1 MAATVTSTD
10 SWIRY
15 VVWMTLRQFRFDIYF
30 KSFFLLDTF
39 YVNDLFQQKYV
50 KLVRLSG
57 IPAWCFFDSKTWSF
71 GQ

>member
-15 VVWMTLRQFRFDIYF
+15 VRLMTLRQFRVDIYF
-30 KSFFLLDTF
+30 NIVFWLDTF
-39 YVNDLFQQKYV
+39 YIIYLFQQNCA

-57 IPAWCFFDSKTWSF
+57 ISA
-71 GQ
+71 

>member
-15 VVWMTLRQFRFDIYF
+15 VRLMTLRQFRVDVYF
-30 KSFFLLDTF
+30 NSIFCVDTLH
-39 YVNDLFQQKYV
+39 VNYLFQQKCA

-57 IPAWCFFDSKTWSF
+57 ISA
-71 GQ
+71 